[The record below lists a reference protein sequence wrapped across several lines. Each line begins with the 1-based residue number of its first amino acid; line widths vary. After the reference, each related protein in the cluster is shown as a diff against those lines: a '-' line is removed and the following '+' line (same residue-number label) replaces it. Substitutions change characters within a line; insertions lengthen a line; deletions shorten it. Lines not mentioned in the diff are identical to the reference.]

1 MPANLTQQY
10 LMAEARYRAATTH
23 EEKVA
28 ALEEMIR
35 VLHEPEHTEKMFA
48 DELKNEWSNVWV
60 AEAGEP
66 RRVVAFAVFW
76 VACDE
81 IHVLNVAVAPEE
93 RRRGH
98 ARLLLRS
105 VLAFGEHRRMSHV
118 VLEVRP
124 SNLGAQRL
132 YQSLDFRP
140 VGVRPRYYQD
150 NGEDAILMVRMLRR

>member
-1 MPANLTQQY
+1 MATAPDTPSQPVLRLASADDIPAIL
-10 LMAEARYRAATTH
+10 AIERASF
-23 EEKVA
+23 A
-28 ALEEMIR
+28 A
-35 VLHEPEHTEKMFA
+35 PWTEKMFA
-48 DELKNEWSNVWV
+48 EELRNEWSNVWV
-60 AEAGEP
+60 VEAGEP
-66 RRVVAFAVFW
+66 RRVVAFTVFW
-76 VACDE
+76 IAGDE
-81 IHVLNVAVAPEE
+81 IHVLNVAVAPED

-105 VLAFGEHRRMSHV
+105 ILAFGEHRRMSHV

-132 YQSLDFRP
+132 YRSLDFRP

>member
-1 MPANLTQQY
+1 
-10 LMAEARYRAATTH
+10 MAAARDTSARAALRIASA
-23 EEKVA
+23 EDIPAILAIERA
-28 ALEEMIR
+28 SFAS
-35 VLHEPEHTEKMFA
+35 PWTEKMFA

-66 RRVVAFAVFW
+66 RRVVAFTVFW

-105 VLAFGEHRRMSHV
+105 ILAFGEHRRMSHV

>member
-1 MPANLTQQY
+1 
-10 LMAEARYRAATTH
+10 MAAARETSRQ
-23 EEKVA
+23 A
-28 ALEEMIR
+28 ALRLASAEDLPAILAIER
-35 VLHEPEHTEKMFA
+35 ASFASPWTEKMFA